1 MPFFLAHSTES
12 TILQQ
17 NGVVLHNCYENATLN
32 SNICFTESQKQ
43 RQRGGKPE
51 REDRREQ
58 ERVLESQ
65 NDPERGNHREQ
76 QWATESCR
84 STLTEKVQDR
94 ARMQQRAR
102 DSPREYCHSKVTGL
116 CTWTLI
122 KSDWKLEGSLL
133 TILGWGTSPELELKM
148 KKWVFLGIVLIHLH
162 SSTIW
167 KLFSI
172 LKGPVLL
179 WMVTLCWI
187 LYNHT
192 DHTETLRL
200 HHWISIWSHW
210 LHLNMLP
217 PCLCVF
223 SKCFWVASWSHCSHL
238 NRSCGKITKLCS
250 FIVQKYKLKRN
261 HQDETC
267 WPHLFVTLI
276 QCFKTTLHW
285 SHLYLIHSWWL
296 GLCELRFYDWIA
308 LFSHWLHLYLITPC

>member
-1 MPFFLAHSTES
+1 MNVDKEWLKIRGVFVNHSG
-12 TILQQ
+12 LR
-17 NGVVLHNCYENATLN
+17 
-32 SNICFTESQKQ
+32 NIT
-43 RQRGGKPE
+43 
-51 REDRREQ
+51 
-58 ERVLESQ
+58 
-65 NDPERGNHREQ
+65 
-76 QWATESCR
+76 
-84 STLTEKVQDR
+84 R
-94 ARMQQRAR
+94 ARAKNEEM
-102 DSPREYCHSKVTGL
+102 
-116 CTWTLI
+116 
-122 KSDWKLEGSLL
+122 
-133 TILGWGTSPELELKM
+133 
-148 KKWVFLGIVLIHLH
+148 VFLLIHLH

-285 SHLYLIHSWWL
+285 SHLYLI
-296 GLCELRFYDWIA
+296 
-308 LFSHWLHLYLITPC
+308 TPC